1 MLTEWSMTLPASRLQ
16 PSNGNKLKI
25 TLLKANV
32 FKYNFKNVRFLYL
45 QRGSSLVI

>member
-1 MLTEWSMTLPASRLQ
+1 MLTEWSMTLPANRLQ
-16 PSNGNKLKI
+16 PLSGNKYKI

-45 QRGSSLVI
+45 QVWESLIR